1 MTCLAIAAIYDGSR
15 AIATTEDACQHARAM
30 AIRFVE
36 IHAATDPEQLNT
48 EWVVIENDG
57 KLPFNTRG
65 CGMTVSRKGQ
75 KKRSELGIIDPGF
88 VLQPGEKMRMVTG
101 NPGTKAHGDPPA
113 EDEVK
118 NYFLFL
124 PQVILKGAGTILTL
138 TLRGL
143 PVSKAEFD
151 PEKPAGV

>member
-1 MTCLAIAAIYDGSR
+1 MVP
-15 AIATTEDACQHARAM
+15 RAM

-48 EWVVIENDG
+48 EWVVLENDG

-88 VLQPGEKMRMVTG
+88 VLHPGERMRMVTG
-101 NPGTKAHGDPPA
+101 NPGTKAHGDPPP

-124 PQVILKGAGTILTL
+124 PQLILRGDGTILTL
-138 TLRGL
+138 TLRGM
-143 PVSKAEFD
+143 PVSKAEYAAD
-151 PEKPAGV
+151 APRGVRAL